1 MLHNSTVS
9 YYEYFVTFIQSRVL
23 DLYTGF
29 RACCKRQRSIKM
41 FSQMKWSL
49 LYDR

>member
-1 MLHNSTVS
+1 MLHNSTIS
-9 YYEYFVTFIQSRVL
+9 YYEYFVTFIESR
-23 DLYTGF
+23 DLYTGL